1 MKKTVYFIICLV
13 FVLSVFTISVFAET
27 DDSATYENTENLESS
42 PAEESENASESED
55 NAPTTPE
62 NNFSEQIL
70 GIVTDGATWAK
81 IGTFVLGVLALILGI
96 KKNLSKLTSLVSL
109 IKTRGEH
116 NATNEDLQKALK
128 TAVNDINAS
137 AGEEYKK
144 LNAKLEEQTA
154 RNDQLTAILTVIT
167 LRLIKNPNARTEVM
181 SVLSGTKQIAGDV
194 QQVVETIEKEIEAL
208 DASEIKEETPALD
221 AVKATVKESTK
232 AGTLVLG

>member
-1 MKKTVYFIICLV
+1 MKKTVYFIICLAL
-13 FVLSVFTISVFAET
+13 VLSVFTISVFAET
-27 DDSATYENTENLESS
+27 NAPATDENTDVTQTSPSLEGEN
-42 PAEESENASESED
+42 AYESEEEH
-55 NAPTTPE
+55 PTTLE
-62 NNFSEQIL
+62 NNFYEQIL

-81 IGTFVLGVLALILGI
+81 IGTFVLGVLALIVAI

-116 NATNEDLQKALK
+116 NVTNEDLQEALK
-128 TAVNDINAS
+128 TTANNINAS

-181 SVLSGTKQIAGDV
+181 SVLSGTKKIAGDV
-194 QQVVETIEKEIEAL
+194 QEVVETIEKEIEAL

-221 AVKATVKESTK
+221 AVKSSVKENTK